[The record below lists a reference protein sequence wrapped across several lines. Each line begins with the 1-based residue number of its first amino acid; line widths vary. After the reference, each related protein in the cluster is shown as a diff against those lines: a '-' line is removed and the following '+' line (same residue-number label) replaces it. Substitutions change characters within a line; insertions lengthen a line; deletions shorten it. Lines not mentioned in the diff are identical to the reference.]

1 MSSGFWYNFKM
12 KFRKKDPPA
21 DKTPPELTGQD
32 QYKVTKQHNYDDVDL
47 DKASTGPNWEV
58 EKKPRNYDQI
68 EIPADQS
75 EQRSRKQGVG
85 QQLNYIEVEFT
96 DKTPTKPKMSVSKKE
111 ETKVTYSEVTVDA
124 QIYENQ

>member
-75 EQRSRKQGVG
+75 EQ
-85 QQLNYIEVEFT
+85 
-96 DKTPTKPKMSVSKKE
+96 SKE
-111 ETKVTYSEVTVDA
+111 
-124 QIYENQ
+124 